1 MCTLCLHELVC
12 AVQELRVARQ
22 MCTSAHSSLVA
33 AMKEKGTTNSLP
45 TWMGD
50 HDMTQEEEEEVK
62 SDPGGIQKCYRIAR
76 DTSTDFGKF
85 ITPWFQNEYF
95 TMDYFYGLLLDLS
108 KCVHMSKEVW
118 CTSHLMCMT
127 WHAPWKVPMSFAMA
141 IFGVTSTDS
150 KTDTQ
155 AASAFSQGAVIMVH
169 DVECM
174 VCVTGMLR
182 FGDLLSNKGKY
193 EAAKEKCAKEG
204 GSRRLH
210 ENGVCPILSIRVP

>member
-1 MCTLCLHELVC
+1 MLASMLMTSLTIIVLLV
-12 AVQELRVARQ
+12 VTFDDGDGGWRARWWWETRLQ
-22 MCTSAHSSLVA
+22 RSSRSPDTEGHS
-33 AMKEKGTTNSLP
+33 
-45 TWMGD
+45 W
-50 HDMTQEEEEEVK
+50 HDN
-62 SDPGGIQKCYRIAR
+62 
-76 DTSTDFGKF
+76 DT
-85 ITPWFQNEYF
+85 
-95 TMDYFYGLLLDLS
+95 
-108 KCVHMSKEVW
+108 
-118 CTSHLMCMT
+118 
-127 WHAPWKVPMSFAMA
+127 MSFAMA

-155 AASAFSQGAVIMVH
+155 AASAFTQGAVIMVH